1 MKSII
6 TTTVKI
12 VSLTII
18 LFSIGF
24 GVYAQ
29 HHFEN
34 ILAENTKTAK
44 NKTQLKTNDQSTIKL
59 AILSSPEVFEDNKT
73 IEDWM
78 FKIKI
83 EHDLSRENRQIET
96 WMLDKDFWNIE
107 YTLEQ
112 EPTEKEREIEEWM
125 KKFDFCISAESIS
138 GFVEKDW
145 MKQHSF
151 YIL

>member
-12 VSLTII
+12 VSLFII
-18 LFSIGF
+18 LFCIAF

-29 HHFEN
+29 SNFEN
-34 ILAENTKTAK
+34 ILAENSKTAK
-44 NKTQLKTNDQSTIKL
+44 NKTQFKTTDQSKIKL
-59 AILSSPEVFEDNKT
+59 AIVSSPDVFEDAKK

-78 FKIKI
+78 FEIKI
-83 EHDLSRENRQIET
+83 DRDLFHENQQIET
-96 WMLDKDFWNIE
+96 WMLDNDFWNIE
-107 YTLEQ
+107 YTIEQ

-125 KKFDFCISAESIS
+125 KKFDFCNCDDDFD
-138 GFVEKDW
+138 GFIEKDW